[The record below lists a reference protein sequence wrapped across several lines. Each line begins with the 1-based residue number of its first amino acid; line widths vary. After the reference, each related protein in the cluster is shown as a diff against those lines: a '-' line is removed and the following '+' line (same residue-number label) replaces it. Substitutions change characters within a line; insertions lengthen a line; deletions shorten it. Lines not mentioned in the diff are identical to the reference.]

1 MDNRSYYD
9 TFSETYEAKRHYGY
23 HQFLDDAEFGLI
35 EGYCPNADVL
45 EVGCGT
51 GLILQRAAAHAKKAV
66 GVDISPG
73 MLEHAKRRGLDVYEG
88 TATELPFEDE
98 SFDLVYSFKVLAHVE
113 GIAQALEEMKRATRP
128 GGRIVA
134 EFYNRASLRTLV
146 KALKPGTRIGSKG
159 DTTDDDVFT
168 RYDSLPDIEAI
179 SPSGLRLETTHGIRI
194 ASPLAL
200 PFDVPGFGRV
210 WAGFE
215 KALMQTPLKRFGGFL
230 VVEYSR
236 L

>member
-23 HQFLDDAEFGLI
+23 HQFLDEAEFGLI
-35 EGYCPNADVL
+35 ERHCQHADVL

-51 GLILQRAAAHAKKAV
+51 GLILNRAAMQAKKAV

-73 MLEHAKRRGLDVYEG
+73 MLEHAKKRGLEVYEG
-88 TATELPFEDE
+88 TATELPFEDQ
-98 SFDLVYSFKVLAHVE
+98 SFDLVYSFKVLANVE
-113 GIAQALEEMKRATRP
+113 DIAQALQEMHRVTRP
-128 GGRIVA
+128 GGRIFA
-134 EFYNRASLRTLV
+134 EFYNRDSLRTLV
-146 KALKPGTRIGSKG
+146 KHLKPGTKIGSRG
-159 DTTDDDVFT
+159 DTTDDDVYT
-168 RYDSLPDIEAI
+168 RYDSLADIQAMSPAGLKLEA
-179 SPSGLRLETTHGIRI
+179 THGIRI

-200 PFDVPGFGRV
+200 PFDLPGVGRA

-215 KALMQTPLKRFGGFL
+215 RALMHTPLKRFGGFL

-236 L
+236 P

>member
-35 EGYCPNADVL
+35 ADHCHGKRVL

-51 GLILQRAAAHAKKAV
+51 GLILQRAANSASHAV

-73 MLEHAKRRGLDVYEG
+73 MLEHARQRGLDVHEG
-88 TATELPFEDE
+88 TATQLPFEDGH
-98 SFDLVYSFKVLAHVE
+98 FDLVYSFKVLAHVE
-113 GIAQALEEMKRATRP
+113 GIEDALQEMQRVTRP
-128 GGRIVA
+128 GGRIFA
-134 EFYNRASLRTLV
+134 EFYNRRSLRTLV
-146 KALKPGTRIGSKG
+146 KRLKPGTKIGSQG
-159 DTTDDDVFT
+159 GTTDDDVFT
-168 RYDSLPDIEAI
+168 RYDSIADIESI
-179 SPSGLRLETTHGIRI
+179 CPDGLRLEGMHGIRI

-200 PFDVPGFGRV
+200 PFDLPVLGRA

-215 KALMQTPLKRFGGFL
+215 RALMHTPLKRFGGFL
-230 VVEYSR
+230 VVEFSR
-236 L
+236 T

>member
-23 HQFLDDAEFGLI
+23 HQFLDDTEFGLI
-35 EGYCPNADVL
+35 ERYCSGAEVL

-51 GLILQRAAAHAKKAV
+51 GLILKRVAQQAKRSV

-73 MLEHAKRRGLDVYEG
+73 MLEHAKKRGLDVHEG
-88 TATELPFEDE
+88 TATNLPFDDE

-113 GIAQALEEMKRATRP
+113 GIAQALSEMHRVTRP
-128 GGRIVA
+128 GGRIFA
-134 EFYNRASLRTLV
+134 EFYNRSSLRTLV
-146 KALKPGTRIGSKG
+146 KALKPGTKIGVAG
-159 DTTDDDVFT
+159 DTTDDDVYT
-168 RYDSLPDIEAI
+168 RYDTLTDIEAVC
-179 SPSGLRLETTHGIRI
+179 PAGLRIEATHGIRI

-210 WAGFE
+210 WARLE
-215 KALMQTPLKRFGGFL
+215 RALMHTPFKRFGGFL
-230 VVEYSR
+230 VVELSR
-236 L
+236 S

>member
-113 GIAQALEEMKRATRP
+113 GIAQALEEMKRVTRP